1 MVFLIV
7 NNLGSFTSF
16 IFRLVIAAPNL
27 RQKIGLI
34 FIGSLYNHTN
44 FLFQLQH
51 FLSVPINS
59 RQNCIICSHNSQS
72 IRRLQLAV
80 AGLALFIQVIG
91 GHNIPFFFCITVFS
105 FRIISLLF
113 QVTTKSSFMVYSFG
127 SYIAGLLVK
136 KFQRCYSCHDES
148 PLILYDP

>member
-72 IRRLQLAV
+72 IQRLQLAV

-91 GHNIPFFFCITVFS
+91 GHNIPFFSVLQFF
-105 FRIISLLF
+105 LL
-113 QVTTKSSFMVYSFG
+113 G
-127 SYIAGLLVK
+127 
-136 KFQRCYSCHDES
+136 
-148 PLILYDP
+148 